1 MKRIAIAFIF
11 APLLVSI
18 IFGWPGMVLVAPFAA
33 IMALVAGGPLFFLF
47 LKFGWLKWW
56 QVAFAG
62 LFCGFLF
69 VVILDS
75 SERLDMFGIKDALF
89 FGGVGILISLVFWWL
104 GLFRNNDYPV
114 VSSSFPYSMLVLIPL
129 FALGVLTSRSLD
141 TNFSEG
147 RVIAVK
153 GDPPSRVLTIRLRNG
168 LVVKS
173 TLQDSRPTEGLTGQC
188 WHLLNHWSTWRFER
202 VYTLMSPF
210 GGAVNEC

>member
-18 IFGWPGMVLVAPFAA
+18 IFGWSGMVLVTPFAA
-33 IMALVAGGPLFFLF
+33 ITALVVGAPLFFLF

-62 LFCGFLF
+62 LFCGFLLLM
-69 VVILDS
+69 ILDS
-75 SERLDMFGIKDALF
+75 SERLDMFGIHDALL

-104 GLFRNNDYPV
+104 GLFRNTDYPV
-114 VSSSFPYSMLVLIPL
+114 VSSSIPYSMLVLIPL
-129 FALGVLTSRSLD
+129 FALGVLISRSLD
-141 TNFSEG
+141 TSYAEG
-147 RVIAVK
+147 RVIAIK
-153 GDPPSRVLTIRLRNG
+153 SDPPSRELTMRLRNG

-173 TLQDSRPTEGLTGQC
+173 TLQDSRPNEELTGQC
-188 WHLLNHWSTWRFER
+188 WHLMNHWSTWRFER

-210 GGAVNEC
+210 VEGVNEC